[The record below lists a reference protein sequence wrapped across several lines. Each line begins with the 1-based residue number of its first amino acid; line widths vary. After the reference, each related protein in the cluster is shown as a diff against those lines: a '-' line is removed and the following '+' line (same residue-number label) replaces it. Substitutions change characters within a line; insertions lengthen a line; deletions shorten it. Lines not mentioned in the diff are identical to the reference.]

1 MNDRLVTWTPVA
13 LLLLLA
19 ALTWWLESKV
29 QAPAARVDGGSR
41 HDPDTY
47 IEGFAAAR
55 MNPDGTKRY
64 ELKGKR
70 LVHYPDDNST
80 ELQAPQL
87 VYFNY
92 AQAPVTVKADMA
104 QIARGGDDVYFS
116 GNVQVV
122 RSAFRS
128 NPELG
133 VLTTY
138 LHVMPE
144 QELARTDKVV
154 TIVEGNSTASSVGLE
169 FDNKTRQLRLLSQV
183 KARYETPRSLVP
195 RPPRAAR

>member
-1 MNDRLVTWTPVA
+1 MSDRLVAWAPVA

-19 ALTWWLESKV
+19 ALTWWLDSKV
-29 QAPAARVDGGSR
+29 QPPALRADGGSR
-41 HDPDTY
+41 HDPDVY
-47 IEGFAAAR
+47 VEGFSAVR
-55 MNPDGTKRY
+55 MDPDGSKRY

-80 ELQAPQL
+80 ELEAPRL

-92 AQAPVTVKADMA
+92 AYAQVTVKADMA
-104 QIARGGDDVYFS
+104 QIAHGGDDVYFS

-122 RSAFRS
+122 RSAFGE

-133 VLTTY
+133 VLTAY

-154 TIVEGNSTASSVGLE
+154 TLMEGNSTASSVGLE
-169 FDNKTRQLRLLSQV
+169 FDNKTQQLRLLSQV
-183 KARYETPRSLVP
+183 KARYETPRSL
-195 RPPRAAR
+195 RLRQPRAGR